1 MIYKYLK
8 TFVKIN
14 LVLFFTSISY
24 LNALEPSKEIKQL
37 FKKYASDW
45 SNGNTKE
52 IVDNIYGFPC
62 TFYLSNEIL
71 IFNSKSEAKKYLNNL
86 FNQLRQNNYSH
97 STIEGWGNIRLSDTN
112 NVIEME
118 YKRYLKN
125 GEVMGDFKRT
135 ASYIVKKDDLNKYKI
150 FSIITHSPLSN

>member
-52 IVDNIYGFPC
+52 IVDNI
-62 TFYLSNEIL
+62 S
-71 IFNSKSEAKKYLNNL
+71 
-86 FNQLRQNNYSH
+86 
-97 STIEGWGNIRLSDTN
+97 STIVVSTLMSLIT
-112 NVIEME
+112 VPITVFFA
-118 YKRYLKN
+118 LKYFN
-125 GEVMGDFKRT
+125 
-135 ASYIVKKDDLNKYKI
+135 
-150 FSIITHSPLSN
+150 